1 MYVNGKYLVVLQWR
15 KNKMDKT
22 KLTAETILTAF
33 HDISETATAD
43 LRELKPVSVLNP
55 NENFDAFESNR
66 KTAQKTGLNVL
77 KEIPAKFRCVLS
89 HGVNGETKTVYVSPG
104 YDFSAF
110 SDSKYQVINNVS
122 PVGRLANQADVG
134 QKIGV
139 GDWVLIEKQSFTPQK
154 NGISW
159 DGKKNIFYDEDKEK
173 HYSSLKEIEA
183 IMDSSTDKKE
193 KNDNLYLD
201 SSDIE
206 NILSSSGKASTPN
219 QSSKL
224 GTVTF
229 LDSIQSEI
237 EELPLGMQFILIGPP
252 GTGKTTTLLRRLK
265 YQLYNNRE
273 EIDNIEKSWIL
284 FTPTKLLREYIYK
297 AINKE
302 SIPVPDNNVKTWED
316 FINPFARKYFLN
328 TPQEKNKFSIDGS
341 DTLFEK
347 NVADVLGFFDSFF
360 KWQGKEY
367 VKYLI
372 STYKELF
379 DLSVSGKTKVISFNR
394 ILYGEKQDIEE
405 KDIINVIEGKIP
417 SDIETNDIFVLLK
430 ENIFNERD
438 TLADIS
444 SKLNKIFLQIDHSKD
459 NDIKYIYKKWIEII
473 KKYAKG
479 IKEKLSFYEKQGR
492 TDKINELTLILKK
505 SDEKIELLSN
515 TCNLMQK
522 LESPIDEYAKTIHN
536 RYSQFLDENKM
547 DLLNSRGNRISFT
560 ERDILSLAILKIFKA
575 FSKNNYLFHKN
586 KVLENFSKNISKLQI
601 FVDEMTDFSP
611 LQISGM
617 FQLSDKNMNSFFA
630 GGDFNQRLTTYG
642 CSNKKDL
649 YWALGNSLRLKE
661 IKKNYRL
668 SPKLSYLSSMIINEL
683 SDVDITSNEYIQSP
697 NPIWLKNE
705 SNLDTIA
712 EWIVRNICE
721 IFNRFNDFP
730 SIAVLVGNEADVIP
744 TAKALE
750 DKGNDVGLRVEACVL
765 GQSIGTETN
774 VRVFDIHHIKGLE
787 FEAAFFISLD
797 QMFSKNPS
805 DIVRY
810 LYVGAT
816 RAANFLGITTST
828 AYLSK
833 NLEQCASLFKDVF

>member
-1 MYVNGKYLVVLQWR
+1 
-15 KNKMDKT
+15 
-22 KLTAETILTAF
+22 
-33 HDISETATAD
+33 
-43 LRELKPVSVLNP
+43 
-55 NENFDAFESNR
+55 
-66 KTAQKTGLNVL
+66 
-77 KEIPAKFRCVLS
+77 
-89 HGVNGETKTVYVSPG
+89 
-104 YDFSAF
+104 
-110 SDSKYQVINNVS
+110 
-122 PVGRLANQADVG
+122 
-134 QKIGV
+134 
-139 GDWVLIEKQSFTPQK
+139 
-154 NGISW
+154 
-159 DGKKNIFYDEDKEK
+159 
-173 HYSSLKEIEA
+173 
-183 IMDSSTDKKE
+183 
-193 KNDNLYLD
+193 
-201 SSDIE
+201 
-206 NILSSSGKASTPN
+206 
-219 QSSKL
+219 
-224 GTVTF
+224 
-229 LDSIQSEI
+229 
-237 EELPLGMQFILIGPP
+237 
-252 GTGKTTTLLRRLK
+252 
-265 YQLYNNRE
+265 
-273 EIDNIEKSWIL
+273 
-284 FTPTKLLREYIYK
+284 
-297 AINKE
+297 
-302 SIPVPDNNVKTWED
+302 
-316 FINPFARKYFLN
+316 
-328 TPQEKNKFSIDGS
+328 
-341 DTLFEK
+341 
-347 NVADVLGFFDSFF
+347 
-360 KWQGKEY
+360 
-367 VKYLI
+367 
-372 STYKELF
+372 
-379 DLSVSGKTKVISFNR
+379 
-394 ILYGEKQDIEE
+394 
-405 KDIINVIEGKIP
+405 
-417 SDIETNDIFVLLK
+417 
-430 ENIFNERD
+430 
-438 TLADIS
+438 
-444 SKLNKIFLQIDHSKD
+444 
-459 NDIKYIYKKWIEII
+459 
-473 KKYAKG
+473 
-479 IKEKLSFYEKQGR
+479 
-492 TDKINELTLILKK
+492 
-505 SDEKIELLSN
+505 
-515 TCNLMQK
+515 
-522 LESPIDEYAKTIHN
+522 
-536 RYSQFLDENKM
+536 M

-586 KVLENFSKNISKLQI
+586 KALENFSKNISKLQI

-774 VRVFDIHHIKGLE
+774 VRVFDIHNIKGLE